1 MKVTKEYIKQLIREQ
16 IEQQEKP
23 KKPPRDEKGMEPQEL
38 KKRLL
43 KMATDVAGVMQNE
56 MDIVEFALSIINAAK
71 SKNLNSG
78 TLRQRLEIVKKEME
92 KIKS

>member
-23 KKPPRDEKGMEPQEL
+23 KKPPKDEKVMQSQEL

-56 MDIVEFALSIINAAK
+56 MDVVEFALSIINAAK
-71 SKNLNSG
+71 SGNLNSG